1 MRKPMEKKNREQRRR
16 EKYGH
21 AGGATKEP
29 WPQSEANPAFGQAGP
44 VDEAGNATGDV
55 AADADAVAAG
65 DESADGAGPE
75 PAETK
80 PTKPASVARRKKA

>member
-1 MRKPMEKKNREQRRR
+1 MEKMNREQRRR
-16 EKYGH
+16 EKFGH

-29 WPQSEANPAFGQAGP
+29 WPQSEANPAFGHGEP
-44 VDEAGNATGDV
+44 

-65 DESADGAGPE
+65 DESADSAGPE

-80 PTKPASVARRKKA
+80 PTKPASAARRKKA